1 MPGTNLKKFS
11 YRQLDHAIN
20 KRAVS
25 FKRNLRVL
33 IPYLRAMRKLLR
45 DPGKRNDLPN
55 AETLPTWTEWK
66 ESKRRTLGL
75 APRTI
80 DLLLETGSTS
90 SKTRSKTG
98 GKNRTSGTS
107 AGGRTNKPALLKVA
121 DYRDWLVFLIAK
133 VEKRASECHAEI
145 VHWAGEA
152 KAFIEDGELALR
164 GETGAPEPAASVL
177 LLPPTGSKVL
187 WHGEEWE
194 LDVPLVE
201 NAKPD
206 EHGNRR
212 LPIFLRQTVPSKLS
226 NGSVRKV
233 A

>member
-45 DPGKRNDLPN
+45 DPGKRNALPN

-80 DLLLETGSTS
+80 ALLLETGTLTMNAWHFARKESI
-90 SKTRSKTG
+90 
-98 GKNRTSGTS
+98 
-107 AGGRTNKPALLKVA
+107 KPC
-121 DYRDWLVFLIAK
+121 W
-133 VEKRASECHAEI
+133 
-145 VHWAGEA
+145 
-152 KAFIEDGELALR
+152 
-164 GETGAPEPAASVL
+164 
-177 LLPPTGSKVL
+177 
-187 WHGEEWE
+187 
-194 LDVPLVE
+194 
-201 NAKPD
+201 
-206 EHGNRR
+206 
-212 LPIFLRQTVPSKLS
+212 KLS
-226 NGSVRKV
+226 RDPL
-233 A
+233 